1 MLQGLLRADLD
12 NACFG
17 TICDAEAAQ
26 TLMQAGEGAEI
37 KLMLGGKTDPTFGPP
52 IEVTGT
58 VVRVTDGTY
67 VAQGPRWKG
76 VTHHLGPTAIFKAH
90 GVEIVVASNRLQL
103 TEVEAFTHAGID
115 PRQRDVV
122 AVKSM
127 QHFRAA
133 FQPMAREV
141 LICDAGAL
149 SGKDIS
155 KLPFTQLRRP
165 IYPLDL
171 D

>member
-1 MLQGLLRADLD
+1 M
-12 NACFG
+12 
-17 TICDAEAAQ
+17 
-26 TLMQAGEGAEI
+26 
-37 KLMLGGKTDPTFGPP
+37 
-52 IEVTGT
+52 
-58 VVRVTDGTY
+58 
-67 VAQGPRWKG
+67 
-76 VTHHLGPTAIFKAH
+76 IFKAH

-133 FQPMAREV
+133 FQPLAREI